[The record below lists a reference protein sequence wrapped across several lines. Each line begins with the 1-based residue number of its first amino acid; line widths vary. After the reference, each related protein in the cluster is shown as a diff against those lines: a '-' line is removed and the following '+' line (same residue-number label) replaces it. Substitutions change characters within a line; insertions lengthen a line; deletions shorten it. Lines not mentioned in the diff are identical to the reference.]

1 MNFWWDANYA
11 HTYILL
17 ICPLIWFIWKL
28 LFRESSV
35 SCDNLESVEALNSTN
50 FGISSEVL
58 WSWRFS
64 FRGCHLQSFIAWERA
79 LRKIF
84 NCQTD
89 IWATEEFFAIF
100 FHQNAFQAGKWMKKS
115 IKNALKVYISLLPTN
130 SYDKQLL
137 ESKKLW
143 LQFSCQICPLC
154 LLPAWSR
161 DVAEDAL
168 QGQAKKL
175 VGEVKNYDCY

>member
-1 MNFWWDANYA
+1 MHILIFCWYVLWFGLYENFYSGKALFHVITWNLLR
-11 HTYILL
+11 LL
-17 ICPLIWFIWKL
+17 IPQILVYRQRSYGHGGSHFVDAICKALSRENVLCARFLTVKLTSGPLKSFL
-28 LFRESSV
+28 
-35 SCDNLESVEALNSTN
+35 
-50 FGISSEVL
+50 
-58 WSWRFS
+58 RF
-64 FRGCHLQSFIAWERA
+64 
-79 LRKIF
+79 
-84 NCQTD
+84 
-89 IWATEEFFAIF
+89 F